1 MSLCILFPQAVP
13 LLFFS
18 RSKDVSLQFPHAR
31 ELSWDLVADTT
42 GYEFDYREQGTTDW
56 LSVSRSVV
64 TSPTSITGLSCGTTY
79 KFIVRAF
86 GDGSPY
92 DMTWGF
98 WSDILAASTDSC

>member
-1 MSLCILFPQAVP
+1 MSF
-13 LLFFS
+13 
-18 RSKDVSLQFPHAR
+18 QFPHAR

-56 LSVSRSVV
+56 LSVSGSAV
-64 TSPTSITGLSCGTTY
+64 TSPAPITGLTCGTTY
-79 KFIVRAF
+79 EIIVRAF

-98 WSDILAASTDSC
+98 WSEILTVSTGSC